1 MSYLD
6 QIEAKVLAI
15 PSIQAL
21 REEWAKRGERVVFT
35 NGCFDILHY
44 GHLHYLAQARDL
56 GQRLI
61 IGLNSD
67 ASVRRL
73 KGTHRPIQDL
83 RTRQMMLASLEFVDA
98 VVMFEED
105 TPLQLIEAILP
116 DVLVKGGD
124 YSPEAIVGAK
134 AVSATGG
141 EVKVLSFIPGYSTS
155 SIESKIKQQGI

>member
-1 MSYLD
+1 MSYHD
-6 QIEAKVLAI
+6 QIEAKVLSI
-15 PSIQAL
+15 DSIQEV
-21 REEWAKRGERVVFT
+21 RKEWAKQGEKVVFT

-67 ASVRRL
+67 ASVSRL
-73 KGTHRPIQDL
+73 KGAHRPIQDL
-83 RTRQMMLASLEFVDA
+83 RTRQMMLASLAFVDA

-124 YSPEAIVGAK
+124 YSPETIVGAK
-134 AVSATGG
+134 VVSAAGG

-155 SIESKIKQQGI
+155 SIESKIKQRGI

>member
-6 QIEAKVLAI
+6 QIEAKVLSI
-15 PSIQAL
+15 PSIQEV
-21 REEWAKRGERVVFT
+21 RNEWAKRGEKVVFT

-61 IGLNSD
+61 VGLNSD
-67 ASVRRL
+67 ASVSRL
-73 KGTHRPIQDL
+73 KGVHRPIQDL
-83 RTRQMMLASLEFVDA
+83 RTRQIMLASLEFVDA
-98 VVMFEED
+98 VVIFEED
-105 TPLQLIEAILP
+105 TPLKLIEAILP

-124 YSPEAIVGAK
+124 YSPETIVGAQ
-134 AVSATGG
+134 AVRAAGG

>member
-6 QIEAKVLAI
+6 QIEAKVL
-15 PSIQAL
+15 SIHSM
-21 REEWAKRGERVVFT
+21 REVRKEWAKRGEKVVFT

-67 ASVRRL
+67 ASVSRL
-73 KGTHRPIQDL
+73 KGEHRPIQDL

-105 TPLQLIEAILP
+105 TPLQLIKAVLP

-124 YSPEAIVGAK
+124 YSPETIVGAK
-134 AVSATGG
+134 EVGAAGG

>member
-1 MSYLD
+1 MSYHD
-6 QIEAKVLAI
+6 QIEAKVLSI
-15 PSIQAL
+15 DSIQEV
-21 REEWAKRGERVVFT
+21 RKEWAKQGEKVVFT

-67 ASVRRL
+67 ASVSRL
-73 KGTHRPIQDL
+73 KGAHRPIQDL
-83 RTRQMMLASLEFVDA
+83 RTRQVMLASLVFVDA

-105 TPLQLIEAILP
+105 TPLQLIEVILP

-124 YSPEAIVGAK
+124 YSPETIVGAK
-134 AVSATGG
+134 VVSAAGG

-155 SIESKIKQQGI
+155 SIENKIKQQGI